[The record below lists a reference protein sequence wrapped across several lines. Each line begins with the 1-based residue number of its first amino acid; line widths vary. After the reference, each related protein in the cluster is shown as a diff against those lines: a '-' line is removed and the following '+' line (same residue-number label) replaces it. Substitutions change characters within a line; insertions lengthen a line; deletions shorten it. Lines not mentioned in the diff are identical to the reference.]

1 MFTFFLLN
9 DNIFQKVKSDIES
22 MSKKIKVMDSALQ
35 DAEKALQN
43 YQLLKQQKLNELD
56 VVVHHLERA

>member
-1 MFTFFLLN
+1 
-9 DNIFQKVKSDIES
+9 
-22 MSKKIKVMDSALQ
+22 MDSALQ